1 MGNVQGRRA
10 TNKGKNARD
19 SSSLCTVTVAGE
31 RLTATLAGTEWTLN
45 WRSDE
50 RKVDAGEL
58 VVLEDANGR
67 WWHLIVPGCKEPSV
81 WRPMAV
87 REEFRKSGDSSI
99 IVWNEEDR
107 IGGRTFAVGRCG
119 RALRNLAKRA
129 ESHDQERRYVVA
141 RSDYSRRLNR
151 ATRAAVALGKCLAA
165 LCEAEN
171 GRPWSTEVRDGQEAA
186 LHYSYAFNNVPNS
199 QRRRGSLW
207 PVQSLGKIAKL
218 IISKLREWQALGRQ
232 GRGRPPDRPVAAIES
247 PLRAMGLSDSEIA
260 QQRQFCGLEVALIVR
275 PDRRLK
281 GAGYAREKS
290 RDHRRPRR
298 SGTRKR
304 SK

>member
-19 SSSLCTVTVAGE
+19 SSSLCAVTVAGE
-31 RLTATLAGTEWTLN
+31 GLTATLAGTEWTLN
-45 WRSDE
+45 WRGDE

-58 VVLEDANGR
+58 VVLEDENGS
-67 WWHLIVPGCKEPSV
+67 WWRLIVPGCKEPSV

-99 IVWNEEDR
+99 IAWNEEDR

-129 ESHDQERRYVVA
+129 ESHDQERRHVVA

-151 ATRAAVALGKCLAA
+151 ATRAAVALGNCLSD

-171 GRPWSTEVRDGQEAA
+171 GRPWSPEVRDGQEAA
-186 LHYSYAFNNVPNS
+186 LHYTYALGNVPNS

-207 PVQSLGKIAKL
+207 PFQSLGEIAKL

-232 GRGRPPDRPVAAIES
+232 GRGHPPDRSVAAIES

-260 QQRQFCGLEVALIVR
+260 QQRQFCGLEVDLIVR
-275 PDRRLK
+275 ADRRLK

-298 SGTRKR
+298 SGVK
-304 SK
+304 